1 MMKKDYFNNSKIKY
15 PAYQPWITDSDK
27 KVVEKV
33 MGQNML
39 TLGPQL
45 EKFEK
50 AFSEYAGS
58 KHAIA
63 VSNCTAA
70 LHLSLKAI
78 GVKENDEVII
88 PDLTFVADANAI
100 LACNAKPTIVDI
112 NRDNF
117 FLSIT
122 NLKKN
127 ITKKTKA
134 IIPVHVYGQACNIQE
149 IFDVAK
155 DNDLKVIEDCAHAVG
170 TFSNSKHVGTIG
182 DTGCFSFYPTKN
194 MTTAE
199 GGMVITNSKKIADK
213 IRQLR
218 SHGMSKSL
226 KDRYSKGYPWIF
238 DITEPGYNYRLD
250 EIRSALGISQLKR
263 IKKINELRRKAASY
277 YHSKLKEIPGIILP
291 DMVND
296 NTHSYHLYT
305 IRITNKFRLSRNQL
319 FNKLKDNG
327 VRTTVYWMPIHE
339 YTAYQKFSK
348 ASNVKNTTKMYN
360 EILALPLFPTI
371 SKKHQD
377 RVINV
382 IKSFQK

>member
-1 MMKKDYFNNSKIKY
+1 
-15 PAYQPWITDSDK
+15 
-27 KVVEKV
+27 
-33 MGQNML
+33 
-39 TLGPQL
+39 
-45 EKFEK
+45 
-50 AFSEYAGS
+50 
-58 KHAIA
+58 
-63 VSNCTAA
+63 
-70 LHLSLKAI
+70 
-78 GVKENDEVII
+78 
-88 PDLTFVADANAI
+88 
-100 LACNAKPTIVDI
+100 
-112 NRDNF
+112 
-117 FLSIT
+117 
-122 NLKKN
+122 
-127 ITKKTKA
+127 
-134 IIPVHVYGQACNIQE
+134 
-149 IFDVAK
+149 
-155 DNDLKVIEDCAHAVG
+155 
-170 TFSNSKHVGTIG
+170 
-182 DTGCFSFYPTKN
+182 
-194 MTTAE
+194 
-199 GGMVITNSKKIADK
+199 
-213 IRQLR
+213 
-218 SHGMSKSL
+218 MSKSL

-277 YHSKLKEIPGIILP
+277 YYSKLKEIPGIILP